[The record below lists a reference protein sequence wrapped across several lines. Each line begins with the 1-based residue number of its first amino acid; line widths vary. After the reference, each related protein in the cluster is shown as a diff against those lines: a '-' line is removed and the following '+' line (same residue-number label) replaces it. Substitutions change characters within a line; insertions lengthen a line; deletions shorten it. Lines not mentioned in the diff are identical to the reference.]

1 MLSALTLLF
10 GAMLALR
17 FRVLI
22 LVPAVGVLLAGVLIE
37 GFVFKLGL
45 KETALSCLVAVICLQ
60 IGYLGGVVACH
71 RLSKRPAGRQNYAG
85 LAEHRQ

>member
-1 MLSALTLLF
+1 MLSALTLVF

-22 LVPAVGVLLAGVLIE
+22 LVPAVGALLAGVVTE
-37 GFVFKLGL
+37 GLVFKLGL
-45 KETALSCLVAVICLQ
+45 KQTALSCFVAVVCLQ
-60 IGYLGGVVACH
+60 IGYLAGVVACH
-71 RLSKRPAGRQNYAG
+71 VLSKRPAGRQNYTG